1 MSDAADRGRGLESQV
16 AAARAR
22 LASRGDGL
30 SAGQRA
36 LLAKRLGGKLDPGAR
51 RDLANRS
58 AARPEAARP
67 AGFAEILGAAPLDL
81 AAEAVLDP
89 ALVPEPAALAFAGTV
104 PGDEAAAGS
113 RAAGKA
119 VRPPAAVLLTGAT
132 GFLGT
137 YLLAELLRQTDAE
150 IFCLVRAA
158 SADEGAARLRRSL
171 EAHEVWDESAAG
183 RIRVMTGDL
192 GRPGL
197 GLAAGDLDRLAA
209 GIDLIVHNGAWVNAS
224 MSYATLKPINVLGTE
239 ELIRLA
245 CRARP
250 KPLHF
255 ISTFDVFY
263 APEYSRLD
271 VIEEDDPL
279 AFPHG
284 AASGYAQSKWVSEKK
299 VAAAR
304 ERGLDISVHRFG
316 RVSWHSRSGIWNP
329 DDTLRRVLDACLEI
343 GGVPDLEV
351 GLALTPVDFIAC
363 AVVALALGGDAG
375 NFHLLNPRLVS
386 TRQLAVWMRAAGRD
400 LAVMPDAEW
409 LDAARALLPA
419 ALVPDVARLRAL
431 ASPTGGS
438 EESDESDE
446 SAEGEGGGE
455 GGARE
460 IDCRHAVAALARRGV
475 SCPEIGEEAVR
486 AYLSRS
492 AARPSAHPA
501 HPHA

>member
-1 MSDAADRGRGLESQV
+1 MSDAADRGLESKV

-36 LLAKRLGGKLDPGAR
+36 LLAKRLGGKLDAGAR

-58 AARPEAARP
+58 AARPEATRP
-67 AGFAEILGAAPLDL
+67 AGFAEILGEAPLDL

-89 ALVPEPAALAFAGTV
+89 ALVPEPAAVAFAGTA
-104 PGDEAAAGS
+104 PGDAAAAG
-113 RAAGKA
+113 RHAACQT

-137 YLLAELLRQTDAE
+137 YLLAELLRQTASE
-150 IFCLVRAA
+150 VFCLVRAA
-158 SADEGAARLRRSL
+158 SAEEGAARLRRSL
-171 EAHEVWDESAAG
+171 EAHEVWDESAAA
-183 RIRVMTGDL
+183 RIRVVTGDL
-192 GRPGL
+192 GRPRL
-197 GLAAGDLDRLAA
+197 GLPAVELDRLAA

-224 MSYATLKPINVLGTE
+224 MPYATLEPINVLGTE

-250 KPLHF
+250 KPLHL

-299 VAAAR
+299 VAEAR
-304 ERGLDISVHRFG
+304 RRGLDISVHRFG

-351 GLALTPVDFIAC
+351 GLALTPVDFIAR
-363 AVVALALGGDAG
+363 AVVALALAGDAG
-375 NFHLLNPRLVS
+375 AGGSGGRGRNFHLLNPRLVS

-400 LAVMPDAEW
+400 LAVLPDVEW
-409 LDAARALLPA
+409 LDAARGLLPA
-419 ALVPDVARLRAL
+419 ALVPDLARLRGL
-431 ASPTGGS
+431 ASSTG
-438 EESDESDE
+438 ESN
-446 SAEGEGGGE
+446 EGEE
-455 GGARE
+455 GGDRGARRE
-460 IDCRHAVAALARRGV
+460 IDCRNAVAALAEQGV

-486 AYLSRS
+486 AYLSRTK
-492 AARPSAHPA
+492 ARPSAPPLA
-501 HPHA
+501 